1 MASAPLPL
9 CLAFLIGTVAASAAA
24 APIDREALVRRHNPV
39 VRSVDFDSPLTVG
52 NGGFAFTADITGLQT
67 FSDLYHRNGVPTET
81 QARWAWVSDE
91 NVHGY
96 TLADA
101 SKPFT
106 QGNGRVV
113 PYPTLASSPAGDW
126 LRKNPR
132 AFPVGQLQLVW
143 DKPDGSAFT
152 PADIE
157 EPEQTLDLWTGVIT
171 SRFKLG
177 GEPVTV
183 STACGRGW
191 GDTVLVRIESVLV
204 AQGKLRVKL
213 SFPRGHDLTTK
224 NSPALDWSHPDG
236 HVSRLCDQPG
246 VQGMIDREVNDL
258 RYFVWIQ
265 SFADHPVRPLKV
277 GQCGPHSFDIR
288 PAEAGSS
295 RLELVVG
302 FTHLDGSRE
311 VLAAGVVGNADHA
324 FAEVARGWEIFW
336 RTTAAVDFSGSTNL
350 LAAKLEKRIILSRY
364 LTAVQ
369 CVGDVPPQESGLTC
383 NTWYGKHH
391 TEMIWWHTAHFAL
404 WGYGTGLARNLDW
417 FVRQLPAAREL
428 AASRGLRGAR
438 WAKMTGPEMRES
450 PGGNPLI
457 VWNQPHPIY
466 LAELLYRS
474 SPTPE
479 TLARYRDLVLETADG
494 LATMVHW
501 NEAAQRYDLGPPLW
515 IAQEIYD
522 QGTSQNPSFELAYWR
537 WTLGVA
543 QQWRERLGLSRDEK
557 WDHIIAH
564 LAPIPE
570 KDGKY
575 VALGSH
581 PDTWDNL
588 DSRHDHPTMLAPI
601 GVLPPQAPY
610 TDRAT
615 MERTL
620 DAVLAHWDWTAKIW
634 GWDYPMI
641 AMTAAR
647 LGRPETAVEILLRDG
662 PNNIYLPNGH
672 APVRSDE
679 KFDPNSPPGA
689 RKREIAVYLPANG
702 SFLAAAALM
711 IAGWDGCPEPYPG
724 IPRDGTWTVRAEGLK
739 PLP

>member
-1 MASAPLPL
+1 MAAL
-9 CLAFLIGTVAASAAA
+9 AAA
-24 APIDREALVRRHNPV
+24 TPIDREALVRRHNPV
-39 VRSVDFDSPLTVG
+39 VRSVDYDSPLTVG

-67 FSDLYHRNGVPTET
+67 FADLYHRNGVPTET

-96 TLADA
+96 ALADA

-106 QGNGRVV
+106 QGDGRVV

-132 AFPVGQLQLVW
+132 TLPVGQLQLVW
-143 DKPDGSAFT
+143 DKPDGSSLA
-152 PADIE
+152 PADIQQ
-157 EPEQTLDLWTGVIT
+157 PEQTLDLWTGVLT

-177 GEPVTV
+177 GVPVLVT
-183 STACGRGW
+183 TAV
-191 GDTVLVRIESVLV
+191 DSPADAVAVRIESSLV
-204 AQGKLRVKL
+204 VEGRLRVRL
-213 SFPRGHDLTTK
+213 AFPRGHDVAVK
-224 NSPALDWSHPDG
+224 NTPALDWSLPQSHQSLLGAD
-236 HVSRLCDQPG
+236 RL
-246 VQGMIDREVNDL
+246 IERRVNTTT
-258 RYFVWIQ
+258 YY
-265 SFADHPVRPLKV
+265 VRSNLAPQAV
-277 GQCGPHSFDIR
+277 APHAFEFRAASGA
-288 PAEAGSS
+288 PA
-295 RLELVVG
+295 LELAIRFSPTAPSESAVP
-302 FTHLDGSRE
+302 
-311 VLAAGVVGNADHA
+311 AAIVQRS
-324 FAEVARGWEIFW
+324 AERWTAFW
-336 RTTAAVDFSGSTNL
+336 RDTAAVDFSGSTNP
-350 LAAKLEKRIILSRY
+350 LAAKLEQRIILSRY
-364 LTAVQ
+364 LTAAQ

-404 WGYGTGLARNLDW
+404 WGYDAGLARNLDW

-428 AASRGLRGAR
+428 AASRGLWGAR

-466 LAELLYRS
+466 LAELLYRNAPS
-474 SPTPE
+474 PE
-479 TLARYRDLVLETADG
+479 TLARYRDLVLATADC

-501 NEAAQRYDLGPPLW
+501 NEARQRYDLGPPLW

-522 QGTSQNPSFELAYWR
+522 QATSQNPSYELAAWR
-537 WTLGVA
+537 WALGVA
-543 QQWRERLGLSRDEK
+543 QQWRERLGLPRVAK
-557 WDHIIAH
+557 WDHVIAH
-564 LAPIPE
+564 LAPLPE

-581 PDTWDNL
+581 PDTWDNI

-620 DAVLAHWDWTAKIW
+620 DAVLAHWDWQTKIW

-672 APVRSDE
+672 APVRSDA

-702 SFLAAAALM
+702 SFLAAVALLV
-711 IAGWDGCPEPYPG
+711 AGWDGCTEPYPG
-724 IPRDGTWTVRAEGLK
+724 IPKDGTWTVRAEGLR

>member
-1 MASAPLPL
+1 MEFIVPHPMKTLVRL
-9 CLAFLIGTVAASAAA
+9 VFLACAAVACA

-39 VRSVDFDSPLTVG
+39 VRSVDYDSPLTVG

-67 FSDLYHRNGVPTET
+67 FAYDYHRHGVPTET

-91 NVHGY
+91 NPHNY

-101 SKPFT
+101 STPFT
-106 QGNGRVV
+106 QGDGRVV
-113 PYPTLASSPAGDW
+113 PYPNRQSSPAGDW

-143 DKPDGSAFT
+143 DKPDGTAFT

-157 EPEQTLDLWTGVIT
+157 EPEQTLDLWTGILT
-171 SRFKLG
+171 SKFKLG
-177 GEPVTV
+177 GVPVTV
-183 STACGRGW
+183 VTAC
-191 GDTVLVRIESVLV
+191 DPTKDMVAVHIKSVLLKKGGLYARV
-204 AQGKLRVKL
+204 A
-213 SFPRGHDLTTK
+213 FPRGHDINTK
-224 NSPALDWSHPDG
+224 NTPALDWSNPAAHESKLFG
-236 HVSRLCDQPG
+236 KGWVERKAG
-246 VQGMIDREVNDL
+246 GGL
-258 RYFVWIQ
+258 RYFVTCERDLLPSGDHQ
-265 SFADHPVRPLKV
+265 FAIKPEADAGELDFTLHFAL
-277 GQCGPHSFDIR
+277 GPKKFAPS
-288 PAEAGSS
+288 AELTMAASS
-295 RLELVVG
+295 A
-302 FTHLDGSRE
+302 HWQ
-311 VLAAGVVGNADHA
+311 N
-324 FAEVARGWEIFW
+324 FW
-336 RTTAAVDFSGSTNL
+336 RETAAVDFSGSTNP
-350 LAAKLEKRIILSRY
+350 LAEKLEKRIVLSRY

-369 CVGDVPPQESGLTC
+369 SVGGVPPQESGLTC

-391 TEMIWWHTAHFAL
+391 TEMIWWHTAQFAL
-404 WGYGTGLARNLDW
+404 WGHDAALAKNLEW
-417 FVRQLPAAREL
+417 FISQLPAAREL
-428 AASRGLRGAR
+428 AVSRGLKGAR
-438 WAKMTGPEMRES
+438 WAKMTGPQMRES
-450 PGGNPLI
+450 PGGNPFI

-466 LAELLYRS
+466 LAELLFRN

-479 TLARYRDLVLETADG
+479 TLAHYRDLVFETADC

-501 NEAAQRYDLGPPLW
+501 NAAKKRYDLGPPLW

-522 QGTSQNPSFELAYWR
+522 QATSQNPSFELAYWR
-537 WTLGVA
+537 WTLGLA
-543 QQWRERLGLSRDEK
+543 QQWRQRLGLPRDEK
-557 WDHIIAH
+557 WDHIITH

-601 GVLPPQAPY
+601 GLLPPQAPY
-610 TDRAT
+610 TDRST

-620 DAVLAHWDWTAKIW
+620 DAVLAHWDWEAKIW

-662 PNNIYLPNGH
+662 PNNIYLANGH
-672 APVRSDE
+672 APVRSDT
-679 KFDPNSPPGA
+679 KVDPNAPPGA

-711 IAGWDGCPEPYPG
+711 IAGWDGNTEEFPG
-724 IPRDGTWTVRAEGLK
+724 IPKDGTWKVRAEGLK
-739 PLP
+739 RLP

>member
-1 MASAPLPL
+1 MMRLF
-9 CLAFLIGTVAASAAA
+9 CFLLLGVAATA

-39 VRSVDFDSPLTVG
+39 VRSVDYDSPLTVG

-67 FSDLYHRNGVPTET
+67 FAYDYHRHGVPTET

-91 NVHGY
+91 NPNGY

-101 SKPFT
+101 SSPFT
-106 QGNGRVV
+106 QGDGRVV
-113 PYPTLASSPAGDW
+113 PYPNRQSSPAGDW

-143 DKPDGSAFT
+143 DKPDGTAFT

-157 EPEQTLDLWTGVIT
+157 EPEQTLDLWTGLLT

-177 GEPVTV
+177 GVPVTV
-183 STACGRGW
+183 TTACDPRT
-191 GDTVLVRIESVLV
+191 DTVAVRLQSALA
-204 AQGKLRVKL
+204 AQGRLRVL
-213 SFPRGHDLTTK
+213 LAFPRGHDINTK
-224 NSPALDWSHPDG
+224 NTPALDWTLPETHSSELSG
-236 HVSRLCDQPG
+236 
-246 VQGMIDREVNDL
+246 GMISRSISGLEYQVIVHAPATGIT
-258 RYFVWIQ
+258 R
-265 SFADHPVRPLKV
+265 R
-277 GQCGPHSFDIR
+277 GPHGFLIGMADAHRADTMEIT
-288 PAEAGSS
+288 
-295 RLELVVG
+295 VG
-302 FTHLDGSRE
+302 FHRRLQIPARYPF
-311 VLAAGVVGNADHA
+311 V
-324 FAEVARGWEIFW
+324 AEVIAASAAHWQNFW
-336 RTTAAVDFSGSTNL
+336 RSTAAVDFSGSTNP
-350 LAAKLEKRIILSRY
+350 LAGKFEKRIVLSRY

-369 CVGDVPPQESGLTC
+369 CAGEVPPQESGLTC

-391 TEMIWWHTAHFAL
+391 TEMIWWHTAQFAL
-404 WGYGTGLARNLDW
+404 WGHDAALAKNLEW
-417 FVRQLPAAREL
+417 FISQLPAARAL
-428 AASRGLRGAR
+428 AQSRGLQGAR

-450 PGGNPLI
+450 PGGNPFI

-466 LAELLYRS
+466 LAELLYRN

-479 TLARYRDLVLETADG
+479 TLAHYRDLVFETADC

-501 NEAAQRYDLGPPLW
+501 NGAKQRYDLGPPLW

-522 QGTSQNPSFELAYWR
+522 QATSRNPSFELAYWR
-537 WTLGVA
+537 WTLGLA
-543 QQWRERLGLSRDEK
+543 QQWRERLGLPRVEK
-557 WDHIIAH
+557 WDHVIAH
-564 LAPIPE
+564 IAPIPE

-601 GVLPPQAPY
+601 GLLPPQAPY
-610 TDRAT
+610 TDRPT

-620 DAVLAHWDWTAKIW
+620 DAVLAHWDWAAKIW

-679 KFDPNSPPGA
+679 KVDPNAPAGA
-689 RKREIAVYLPANG
+689 RRREIAVYLPANG

-711 IAGWDGCPEPYPG
+711 IAGWDGSTEEFPG
-724 IPRDGTWTVRAEGLK
+724 IPQDGTWRVRAEGLK
-739 PLP
+739 RLP

>member
-1 MASAPLPL
+1 MMRLFCFL
-9 CLAFLIGTVAASAAA
+9 LIGVAAAA

-39 VRSVDFDSPLTVG
+39 VRSVDYDSPLTVG

-67 FSDLYHRNGVPTET
+67 FAYDYHRHGVPTET

-91 NVHGY
+91 NPENY
-96 TLADA
+96 TLKDA
-101 SKPFT
+101 NKDFT
-106 QGNGRVV
+106 LPDGRVLGF
-113 PYPTLASSPAGDW
+113 PTRSSVPAGDW

-157 EPEQTLDLWTGVIT
+157 EPEQTLDLWTGILT
-171 SRFKLG
+171 SKFKLG
-177 GEPVTV
+177 GVPVTV
-183 STACGRGW
+183 TTAC
-191 GDTVLVRIESVLV
+191 DPTKDMV
-204 AQGKLRVKL
+204 AVQIQSGLLKDGSLYARVA
-213 SFPRGHDLTTK
+213 FPRGHDINTK
-224 NSPALDWSHPDG
+224 NTPALDWTNPSTHESKLFG
-236 HVSRLCDQPG
+236 KG
-246 VQGMIDREVNDL
+246 WVQRKVGEL
-258 RYFVWIQ
+258 GYFVTCDRDFLPNGAHQFVIKPDP
-265 SFADHPVRPLKV
+265 SA
-277 GQCGPHSFDIR
+277 GQLAFTLHFSQAPKKFVP
-288 PAEAGSS
+288 PAELTISASAS
-295 RLELVVG
+295 
-302 FTHLDGSRE
+302 HWQ
-311 VLAAGVVGNADHA
+311 N
-324 FAEVARGWEIFW
+324 FW
-336 RTTAAVDFSGSTNL
+336 RTTAAVDFSGSTNP
-350 LAAKLEKRIILSRY
+350 LAQKFEQRIVLSRY

-391 TEMIWWHTAHFAL
+391 TEMIWWHTAQFAL
-404 WGYGTGLARNLDW
+404 WGHDAALAKNLDW
-417 FVRQLPAAREL
+417 FIRQLPAARAL
-428 AASRGLRGAR
+428 AQSRGLKGAR

-457 VWNQPHPIY
+457 IWNQPHPIY
-466 LAELLYRS
+466 LAELLYRN

-479 TLARYRDLVLETADG
+479 TLAHYRDLVFETADC

-501 NEAAQRYDLGPPLW
+501 NAEKKRYDLGPPLW

-522 QGTSQNPSFELAYWR
+522 QATSQNPSFELAYWR
-537 WTLGVA
+537 WTLGLA
-543 QQWRERLGLSRDEK
+543 QQWRERLGLPRDEK
-557 WDHIIAH
+557 WDHVIAH
-564 LAPIPE
+564 IAPIPE

-581 PDTWDNL
+581 PDTWDNI

-601 GVLPPQAPY
+601 GLLPPQSPY
-610 TDRAT
+610 TDRPT

-620 DAVLAHWDWTAKIW
+620 DAVLAHWDWAAKIW

-662 PNNIYLPNGH
+662 PNNVYLPNGH
-672 APVRSDE
+672 APVRSDT
-679 KFDPNSPPGA
+679 KVDPNAPAGA

-702 SFLAAAALM
+702 SFLSAAALM
-711 IAGWDGCPEPYPG
+711 IAGWDGCTEEFPG
-724 IPRDGTWTVRAEGLK
+724 IPKDGTWKVRAEGVK
-739 PLP
+739 RLP

>member
-1 MASAPLPL
+1 MEFIVPHPMKTLAPL
-9 CLAFLIGTVAASAAA
+9 LALVCAVAAPAV
-24 APIDREALVRRHNPV
+24 PIDREALVRRHNPV
-39 VRSVDFDSPLTVG
+39 VRSVDYDSPLTVG

-67 FSDLYHRNGVPTET
+67 FAYDYHRHGVPTET

-91 NVHGY
+91 NPHHY

-101 SKPFT
+101 STPFT
-106 QGNGRVV
+106 QGDGRVV
-113 PYPTLASSPAGDW
+113 PYPNRQSSPAGDW

-157 EPEQTLDLWTGVIT
+157 EPEQTLDLWTGILT
-171 SRFKLG
+171 SKFKLG
-177 GEPVTV
+177 GVPVTV
-183 STACGRGW
+183 TTACDPRF
-191 GDTVLVRIESVLV
+191 DTVAVRIDSMLV
-204 AQGKLRVKL
+204 EQGKLFARL
-213 SFPRGHDLTTK
+213 AFPRGHDITTK
-224 NSPALDWSHPDG
+224 NTPALDWTDAGAHQSVLNG
-236 HVSRLCDQPG
+236 RRITRRLYNFEYKVD
-246 VQGMIDREVNDL
+246 V
-258 RYFVWIQ
+258 RYFSDAPTTLSKKGAHEFLITGEQ
-265 SFADHPVRPLKV
+265 GRRRMDFAVAYY
-277 GQCGPHSFDIR
+277 S
-288 PAEAGSS
+288 SS
-295 RLELVVG
+295 RAEIVLPVIYPFFDLLVQ
-302 FTHLDGSRE
+302 DS
-311 VLAAGVVGNADHA
+311 AAH
-324 FAEVARGWEIFW
+324 WQQFW
-336 RTTAAVDFSGSTNL
+336 RSTAAVDFSGSTNP
-350 LAAKLEKRIILSRY
+350 LAEKLEKRIVLSRY

-369 CVGDVPPQESGLTC
+369 CVGDVPPQESGLTA

-391 TEMIWWHTAHFAL
+391 TEMIWWHTAQFAL
-404 WGYGTGLARNLDW
+404 WGHDAALAKNLEW
-417 FVRQLPAAREL
+417 FISQLPAARTL
-428 AASRGLRGAR
+428 AQSRGLKGAR

-450 PGGNPLI
+450 PGGNPFI

-466 LAELLYRS
+466 LAELLYRN

-479 TLARYRDLVLETADG
+479 TLAHYRDLVFETADC

-501 NEAAQRYDLGPPLW
+501 NDAKKQYDLGPPLW

-522 QGTSQNPSFELAYWR
+522 QATSQNPSFELAYWR
-537 WTLGVA
+537 WTLGLA
-543 QQWRERLGLSRDEK
+543 QQWRERLGLPRVEK
-557 WDHIIAH
+557 WDHVIAH
-564 LAPIPE
+564 IAPIPE

-601 GVLPPQAPY
+601 GLLPPQAPY
-610 TDRAT
+610 TDRPT

-620 DAVLAHWDWTAKIW
+620 DAVLAHWDWAAKIW

-647 LGRPETAVEILLRDG
+647 LGRPETAVEILLRNG

-672 APVRSDE
+672 APVRSDT
-679 KFDPNSPPGA
+679 KVDPNAPAGA

-711 IAGWDGCPEPYPG
+711 IAGWDGATEEFPG
-724 IPRDGTWTVRAEGLK
+724 IPKDGTWKVRAEGLK
-739 PLP
+739 RLP

>member
-1 MASAPLPL
+1 MRHPFA
-9 CLAFLIGTVAASAAA
+9 CLWSILFIASAAA

-39 VRSVDFDSPLTVG
+39 VRSVDYDSPLTVG

-67 FSDLYHRNGVPTET
+67 FADLYHRHGVPTET

-91 NVHGY
+91 NPQGY
-96 TLADA
+96 KLSDANKDFTLPD
-101 SKPFT
+101 
-106 QGNGRVV
+106 GRVLGF
-113 PYPTLASSPAGDW
+113 PTRAGTPAGDW

-143 DKPDGSAFT
+143 DKPDGTAFT
-152 PADIE
+152 PADIQ
-157 EPEQTLDLWTGVIT
+157 EPDQTLDLWTGILT
-171 SRFKLG
+171 SKFKLG
-177 GEPVTV
+177 DVPVTV
-183 STACGRGW
+183 TTACDPGS
-191 GDTVLVRIESVLV
+191 DAVALRIESTLV
-204 AQGKLRVKL
+204 AQGKLRVRL
-213 SFPRGHDLTTK
+213 AFPRDHDVNTK
-224 NSPALDWSHPDG
+224 NTPALDWSHPES
-236 HVSRLCDQPG
+236 HASRLADGTLIERQVGHTSYFVRCSQPPTPAG
-246 VQGMIDREVNDL
+246 LHEFFFAGAATGAIDLSVLFSREKMRGREVDKIA
-258 RYFVWIQ
+258 RA
-265 SFADHPVRPLKV
+265 S
-277 GQCGPHSFDIR
+277 
-288 PAEAGSS
+288 
-295 RLELVVG
+295 
-302 FTHLDGSRE
+302 
-311 VLAAGVVGNADHA
+311 AAH
-324 FAEVARGWEIFW
+324 WEKFW
-336 RTTAAVDFSGSTNL
+336 RETAAVDFSGSTNP
-350 LAAKLEKRIILSRY
+350 LAQKFEKRIILSRY

-369 CVGDVPPQESGLTC
+369 SVGDVPPQESGLTC

-391 TEMIWWHTAHFAL
+391 TEMIWWHTAQFAL
-404 WGYGTGLARNLDW
+404 WSHDAALATNLEW
-417 FVRQLPAAREL
+417 FIGQLPAARAL
-428 AASRGLRGAR
+428 AASRGLKGAR

-466 LAELLYRS
+466 LAELLYRN
-474 SPTPE
+474 SPTPD
-479 TLARYRDLVLETADG
+479 TLAKYRDLVLETADC

-501 NEAAQRYDLGPPLW
+501 NEAEQRYDLGPPLW

-522 QGTSQNPSFELAYWR
+522 QATSQNPSFELAYWR

-543 QQWRERLGLSRDEK
+543 QQWRERLGLPRDEK
-557 WDHIIAH
+557 WDHVIAH
-564 LAPIPE
+564 LAPLPE

-601 GVLPPQAPY
+601 GLLPPQAPY
-610 TDRAT
+610 TDRPT

-620 DAVLAHWDWTAKIW
+620 DAVLAHWDWVAKIW

-662 PNNIYLPNGH
+662 PNNLYLPNGH

-679 KFDPNSPPGA
+679 KVDPNAPPGA

-711 IAGWDGCPEPYPG
+711 IAGWDGCAKEFPG
-724 IPRDGTWTVRAEGLK
+724 IPKDGTWQVRAEGLK
-739 PLP
+739 RLP

>member
-1 MASAPLPL
+1 MMRLFCFL
-9 CLAFLIGTVAASAAA
+9 LIGVAAAA

-39 VRSVDFDSPLTVG
+39 VRSVDYDSPLTVG

-67 FSDLYHRNGVPTET
+67 FAYDYHRHGVPTET

-91 NVHGY
+91 KPENF
-96 TLADA
+96 TLQDA
-101 SKPFT
+101 NKDFT
-106 QGNGRVV
+106 LPDGRVLGF
-113 PYPTLASSPAGDW
+113 PTRSSVPAGDW

-152 PADIE
+152 PADIQ
-157 EPEQTLDLWTGVIT
+157 EPEQTLDLWTGILT
-171 SRFKLG
+171 SKFKLG
-177 GEPVTV
+177 GVPVTV
-183 STACGRGW
+183 TTACDPWFDQIGVR
-191 GDTVLVRIESVLV
+191 VESNLVSD
-204 AQGKLRVKL
+204 GKLHVSL
-213 SFPRGHDLTTK
+213 SFPRGHDIQTK
-224 NSPALDWSHPDG
+224 NTPALDWSNPDS
-236 HVSRLCDQPG
+236 HESEDAILPMVSMLVIGRKINDLGYLVFVSSPLAPALEKTTDAQIPHIFRTLTRSNDQPAIELTVWFSNAETLERSLEIGAPSKPRDLMKGMDG
-246 VQGMIDREVNDL
+246 VLSASKEHWN
-258 RYFVWIQ
+258 
-265 SFADHPVRPLKV
+265 S
-277 GQCGPHSFDIR
+277 
-288 PAEAGSS
+288 
-295 RLELVVG
+295 
-302 FTHLDGSRE
+302 
-311 VLAAGVVGNADHA
+311 
-324 FAEVARGWEIFW
+324 FW
-336 RTTAAVDFSGSTNL
+336 RTTAAVDFSGSTNP
-350 LAAKLEKRIILSRY
+350 LAEKFEKRIVLSRY

-369 CVGDVPPQESGLTC
+369 SVGDVPPQESGLTC

-391 TEMIWWHTAHFAL
+391 TEMIWWHTAQFAL
-404 WGYGTGLARNLDW
+404 WGHDAALAKNLDW
-417 FVRQLPAAREL
+417 FIRQLPAARAL
-428 AASRGLRGAR
+428 AQSRGLKGAR

-457 VWNQPHPIY
+457 IWNQPHPIY
-466 LAELLYRS
+466 LAELLYRN

-479 TLARYRDLVLETADG
+479 TLAHYRDLVFETADC

-501 NEAAQRYDLGPPLW
+501 NETKKRYDLGPPLW

-522 QGTSQNPSFELAYWR
+522 QATSQNPSFELAYWR
-537 WTLGVA
+537 WTLGLA
-543 QQWRERLGLSRDEK
+543 QQWRERLGLPRVEK
-557 WDHIIAH
+557 WDHVIAH
-564 LAPIPE
+564 IAPIPE

-581 PDTWDNL
+581 PDTWENI

-601 GVLPPQAPY
+601 GLLPPQAPY
-610 TDRAT
+610 TDRPT

-620 DAVLAHWDWTAKIW
+620 DAVLAHWDWAAKIW

-672 APVRSDE
+672 APVRSDT
-679 KFDPNSPPGA
+679 KVDPNAPSGA

-711 IAGWDGCPEPYPG
+711 IAGWDGCTEEFPG
-724 IPRDGTWTVRAEGLK
+724 IPKDGTWQVRAEGLK
-739 PLP
+739 RLP